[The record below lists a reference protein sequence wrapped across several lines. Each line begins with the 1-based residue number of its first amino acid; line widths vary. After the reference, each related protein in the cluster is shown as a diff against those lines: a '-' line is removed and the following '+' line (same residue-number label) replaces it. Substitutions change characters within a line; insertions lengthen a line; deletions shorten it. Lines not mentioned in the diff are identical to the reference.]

1 MTWFTIYQIT
11 DQATIIL
18 SILSMLIMLGGIYW
32 LARSYFKERQRIIEE
47 KAMTIEGVLT
57 KAEISS
63 IITTHIARSGKDG
76 QFSLVYLD
84 LDKFSDFINAFGQN
98 ESEKILEKIVKN
110 MEYAIPKGVKIA
122 RLQNDEFLI
131 FLSMDYDRTEAVDI
145 ANKLKAAIAR
155 PIKLFGDTAIN
166 ATASIAIAFYP
177 IHGGTLKDLITSLKL
192 ATYIIKKNGGNNIR
206 VYSDEMDNEGG
217 EHVEYYYQIKHAIQ
231 HKEFQLYYHPMID
244 LKNNDIYGVE
254 ALIRWNHPEHGL
266 LSPFKFLGIMEQ
278 SGDINWIGLWGLETC
293 IKTYQELKQ
302 EFPKKDIKF
311 SINLSPK
318 QLMNETLPNEF
329 QKVLKKYRMNAE
341 HIILE
346 IIEFAVF
353 DRPLQIHKNIETLK
367 KMGFKIAIDGFGLDY
382 ATLSKVK
389 ALDID
394 ILKLDNEFLKEEE
407 SYMKAK
413 FASLLVEF
421 AKKNNYEVICEAIE
435 SLEMLEEAKTYDINI
450 MQGFYYTKPL
460 SAEALRGY
468 IGTESWKDVSR
479 HGVDSPNQ
487 RNELLK

>member
-1 MTWFTIYQIT
+1 MRLYVMNQLS
-11 DQATIIL
+11 DQLTIIL
-18 SILSMLIMLGGIYW
+18 SVIVLLAMLGFIYF
-32 LARSYFKERQRIIEE
+32 LARSYFIERARIKEE
-47 KAMTIEGVLT
+47 KALTIEGVMT
-57 KAEISS
+57 RQEITS
-63 IITTHIARSGKDG
+63 IIASHIARSGKDG
-76 QFSLVYLD
+76 QFSLIYLD
-84 LDKFSDFINAFGQN
+84 LDKFSDFVNAFGQN
-98 ESEKILEKIVKN
+98 ESEKILERIVKN
-110 MEYAIPKGVKIA
+110 MELVLPKGVKAA

-131 FLSMDYDRTEAVDI
+131 FLSMDYDRTEAVNL
-145 ANKLKAAIAR
+145 ANKLKASIAR
-155 PIKLFGDTAIN
+155 PIKLFGDTSIN

-177 IHGGTLKDLITSLKL
+177 IHGAQLKDLLNSLKL

-206 VYSDEMDNEGG
+206 VYSDEMDTEGG

-231 HKEFQLYYHPMID
+231 HKEFQLFYHPMINVKD
-244 LKNNDIYGVE
+244 QTIYGVE

-302 EFPKKDIKF
+302 EFPKRDIKF

-318 QLMNETLPNEF
+318 QLMSESLPMEF
-329 QKVLKKYRMNAE
+329 QKLLKKYRMNAE

-353 DRPLQIHKNIETLK
+353 DKPQQIQTNLQTLK
-367 KMGFKIAIDGFGLDY
+367 KMGFKVAIDGFGLDY
-382 ATLSKVK
+382 QTLSK
-389 ALDID
+389 ASNLDID
-394 ILKLDNEFLKEEE
+394 IIKLDNEFLKEEE

-421 AKKNNYEVICEAIE
+421 AHKNEYMVICEAIE
-435 SLEMLEEAKTYDINI
+435 DHHMMEEALKYDIEY
-450 MQGFYYTKPL
+450 MQGFYFTKPL

-468 IGTESWKDVSR
+468 IGTEAWKD
-479 HGVDSPNQ
+479 
-487 RNELLK
+487 LTKA